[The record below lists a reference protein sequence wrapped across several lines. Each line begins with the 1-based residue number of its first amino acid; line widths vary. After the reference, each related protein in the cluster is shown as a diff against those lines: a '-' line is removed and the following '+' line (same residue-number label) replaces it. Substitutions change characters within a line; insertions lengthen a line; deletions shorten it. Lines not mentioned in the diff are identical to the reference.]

1 MDYGLFQLRITNN
14 MTEEK
19 EFSIE
24 NRVRDLRKQKKL
36 SQEELALA
44 LGISRQSIISLE
56 TGKTLPSLPLAVA
69 ICQFFDSAFEEM
81 FEFEREIDEVIKSNI
96 KIINSVSPRN
106 IDPFDKLRVN
116 SEHGRTIETES
127 EKETKMELQPWRPF
141 REAVSLHDA
150 MDRLF
155 EDSFITPA
163 NLGGGMPK
171 IDIKD
176 TGKAIVIKAELP
188 GVDEEDISIEILD
201 NVMTISGEK
210 KEEKEESDE
219 KKGYYYKESHSGAFS
234 RSFNLPADVKA
245 EDAVADMKKGILV
258 VTVPKIEPKKAKKIE
273 IKKVSKQ

>member
-1 MDYGLFQLRITNN
+1 MD
-14 MTEEK
+14 EK

-24 NRVRDLRKQKKL
+24 NRVRDSRKQKKL
-36 SQEELALA
+36 SQEELADA

-69 ICQFFDSAFEEM
+69 ICHFFDSAFEEM
-81 FEFEREIDEVIKSNI
+81 FEFEREIDEAINSNI
-96 KIINSVSPRN
+96 KIINSDLPQN
-106 IDPFDKLRVN
+106 IER
-116 SEHGRTIETES
+116 ES

-163 NLGGGMPK
+163 RVAGGMPK

-176 TGKAIVIKAELP
+176 SGRIITVKAELP
-188 GVDEEDISIEILD
+188 GINEEDINIEILD

-210 KEEKEESDE
+210 KEEKEEQNE

-234 RSFNLPADVKA
+234 RSFSLPADVKA
-245 EDAVADMKKGILV
+245 EDAVADMKKGILII
-258 VTVPKIEPKKAKKIE
+258 TVPKIEPKKAKKIE
-273 IKKVSKQ
+273 IKKQASKQ